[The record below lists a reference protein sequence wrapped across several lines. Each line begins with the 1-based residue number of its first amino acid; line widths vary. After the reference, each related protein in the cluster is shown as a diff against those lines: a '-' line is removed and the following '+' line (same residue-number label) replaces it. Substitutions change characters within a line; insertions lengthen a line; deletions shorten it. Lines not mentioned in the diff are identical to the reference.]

1 MVLGGDPMIRDTN
14 HPLFDE
20 VAYAHV
26 HARAQ
31 VLADEVNKVGWEEI
45 IDSSAM
51 AIRAMMMSMN
61 TKRLRNDTFYAGVID
76 GQLGVIVRKGAK
88 H

>member
-1 MVLGGDPMIRDTN
+1 MICDTD

-20 VAYAHV
+20 IAYAHV
-26 HARAQ
+26 HAKAKL
-31 VLADEVNKVGWEEI
+31 LADETNRVGWEEI

-51 AIRAMMMSMN
+51 AIRAMMLGMN

>member
-1 MVLGGDPMIRDTN
+1 MICDTD

-20 VAYAHV
+20 IAYAHV
-26 HARAQ
+26 HAKAKL
-31 VLADEVNKVGWEEI
+31 LADETNRVGWEEI

-51 AIRAMMMSMN
+51 AIRAMMLGLN
-61 TKRLRNDTFYAGVID
+61 TRRLRNDTFYAGLVD

>member
-1 MVLGGDPMIRDTN
+1 MIRDTD

-20 VAYAHV
+20 VAFAHV
-26 HARAQ
+26 HARGQ
-31 VLADEVNKVGWEEI
+31 VLSDEANRVGWEEI

-76 GQLGVIVRKGAK
+76 GQLGVIVRKNAK

>member
-1 MVLGGDPMIRDTN
+1 MIRDTK

-26 HARAQ
+26 HARGQ

>member
-1 MVLGGDPMIRDTN
+1 MIRDTD

-20 VAYAHV
+20 IAYAHV
-26 HARAQ
+26 EARAR
-31 VLADEVNKVGWEEI
+31 VLADETNRVGWEEI
-45 IDSSAM
+45 VDSSAM
-51 AIRAMMMSMN
+51 AIRAMMLGLD
-61 TKRLRNDTFYAGVID
+61 TKRLRNDTFYAGLVD

>member
-1 MVLGGDPMIRDTN
+1 MIRDTN

-20 VAYAHV
+20 IAYAHV
-26 HARAQ
+26 EARAR
-31 VLADEVNKVGWEEI
+31 VLADEVNRVGWEEI

-51 AIRAMMMSMN
+51 AIRAMMLGMN

>member
-1 MVLGGDPMIRDTN
+1 MIRDTN

-31 VLADEVNKVGWEEI
+31 VLADEVNRVGWEEI

-61 TKRLRNDTFYAGVID
+61 TKRLRNDTFYARMMD
-76 GQLGVIVRKGAK
+76 GNLSINVIVRKGAK

>member
-1 MVLGGDPMIRDTN
+1 MIRDTN

-20 VAYAHV
+20 IAYAHV

-31 VLADEVNKVGWEEI
+31 VLADETNRVGWEEI
-45 IDSSAM
+45 VDSSAM
-51 AIRAMMMSMN
+51 AIRAMMLGMN
-61 TKRLRNDTFYAGVID
+61 TRRLRNDTFYARIMD
-76 GQLGVIVRKGAK
+76 GTLSINVIVRKNAK

>member
-1 MVLGGDPMIRDTN
+1 MIMVTD

-31 VLADEVNKVGWEEI
+31 VLADQTNRVGWEEI
-45 IDSSAM
+45 IDGSAQ
-51 AIRAMMMSMN
+51 ALRAMMMSMN

>member
-1 MVLGGDPMIRDTN
+1 MICDTD

-20 VAYAHV
+20 IAYAHV
-26 HARAQ
+26 HAKGKL
-31 VLADEVNKVGWEEI
+31 LADETNRVGWEEI
-45 IDSSAM
+45 VDGSAQ
-51 AIRAMMMSMN
+51 ALRAMMLGLN
-61 TKRLRNDTFYAGVID
+61 TRRLRNDTFYVGLVD

>member
-1 MVLGGDPMIRDTN
+1 MICETN

-20 VAYAHV
+20 IAYAHV
-26 HARAQ
+26 HAKAKL
-31 VLADEVNKVGWEEI
+31 LADEQNRVGWEEI
-45 IDSSAM
+45 VDSSAM
-51 AIRAMMMSMN
+51 AIRAMMLGLD
-61 TKRLRNDTFYAGVID
+61 TRRLRNDTFYAGLVD

>member
-1 MVLGGDPMIRDTN
+1 MIRDTN

-31 VLADEVNKVGWEEI
+31 VLADEVNRVGTREEI

>member
-1 MVLGGDPMIRDTN
+1 MIMVTD

-31 VLADEVNKVGWEEI
+31 VQSDETNRVGWEEI
-45 IDSSAM
+45 VDGSAQ
-51 AIRAMMMSMN
+51 ALRAMMLSMN

>member
-1 MVLGGDPMIRDTN
+1 MICDTN

-20 VAYAHV
+20 IAYAHV
-26 HARAQ
+26 HAKAKL
-31 VLADEVNKVGWEEI
+31 LADEVNRVGWEEI

-51 AIRAMMMSMN
+51 AIRAMMLGMN
-61 TKRLRNDTFYAGVID
+61 TRRLRNDTFYAGIVD

>member
-1 MVLGGDPMIRDTN
+1 MIRNTD

-20 VAYAHV
+20 IAYAHV
-26 HARAQ
+26 HAKAKL
-31 VLADEVNKVGWEEI
+31 LADEQNRVGWEEI
-45 IDSSAM
+45 VDSSAM
-51 AIRAMMMSMN
+51 AIRAMMLGLD
-61 TKRLRNDTFYAGVID
+61 TKRLRNDTFYAGLVD

>member
-1 MVLGGDPMIRDTN
+1 MIRDTN

-26 HARAQ
+26 HARGQ

-61 TKRLRNDTFYAGVID
+61 TKRLRNDTFYAGLVD

>member
-1 MVLGGDPMIRDTN
+1 MIRDTN

-31 VLADEVNKVGWEEI
+31 VLSDETNRVGWEEI

-76 GQLGVIVRKGAK
+76 GQLGVIVRKNAK

>member
-1 MVLGGDPMIRDTN
+1 MIMVTD

-20 VAYAHV
+20 IAYAHV
-26 HARAQ
+26 EARAR
-31 VLADEVNKVGWEEI
+31 VLNDETNRVGWEEI
-45 IDSSAM
+45 IDGSAQ
-51 AIRAMMMSMN
+51 ALRAMMLSMN
-61 TKRLRNDTFYAGVID
+61 TKRLRNDTFYAGLVD

>member
-1 MVLGGDPMIRDTN
+1 MICDTD

-20 VAYAHV
+20 IAYAHV
-26 HARAQ
+26 HAKAKL
-31 VLADEVNKVGWEEI
+31 LADETNRVGWEEI

-51 AIRAMMMSMN
+51 AIRAMMLGMN
-61 TKRLRNDTFYAGVID
+61 TKRLRNDTFYAGLVD

>member
-1 MVLGGDPMIRDTN
+1 MIRDTN

-26 HARAQ
+26 HAHAQ
-31 VLADEVNKVGWEEI
+31 VLADETNRVGWEEI

-76 GQLGVIVRKGAK
+76 GQLGVIVRKNAK

>member
-1 MVLGGDPMIRDTN
+1 MIRDTN

-20 VAYAHV
+20 VAFAHV
-26 HARAQ
+26 HARGQ
-31 VLADEVNKVGWEEI
+31 VLSDEANRVGWEEI

-61 TKRLRNDTFYAGVID
+61 TRRLRNDTFYVGIVY

>member
-1 MVLGGDPMIRDTN
+1 MISDTN

-26 HARAQ
+26 HARGQ

-51 AIRAMMMSMN
+51 AIRAMMLRMN

-76 GQLGVIVRKGAK
+76 GQLFVIVRKGAK

>member
-1 MVLGGDPMIRDTN
+1 MICETN

-20 VAYAHV
+20 IAYAHV
-26 HARAQ
+26 HAKAKL
-31 VLADEVNKVGWEEI
+31 LADETNRVGWEEI
-45 IDSSAM
+45 VDSSAM
-51 AIRAMMMSMN
+51 AIRAMMLGLD
-61 TKRLRNDTFYAGVID
+61 TRRLRNDTFYAGLVD

>member
-1 MVLGGDPMIRDTN
+1 MICDTD

-20 VAYAHV
+20 IAYAHV
-26 HARAQ
+26 HAKAKL
-31 VLADEVNKVGWEEI
+31 LADEQNRVGWEEI

-51 AIRAMMMSMN
+51 AIRAMMLGMN
-61 TKRLRNDTFYAGVID
+61 TRRLRNDTFYAGLVD

>member
-1 MVLGGDPMIRDTN
+1 MIRDTN

-20 VAYAHV
+20 IAYAHV

-31 VLADEVNKVGWEEI
+31 VLADEVNRVGWEEI
-45 IDSSAM
+45 VDGSAQ
-51 AIRAMMMSMN
+51 ALRAMMLGMN
-61 TKRLRNDTFYAGVID
+61 TKRLRNDTFYVGVID

-88 H
+88 N

>member
-1 MVLGGDPMIRDTN
+1 MIRDTN

-20 VAYAHV
+20 IAYAHV
-26 HARAQ
+26 EARAQ
-31 VLADEVNKVGWEEI
+31 VLADQTNRVGWEEI
-45 IDSSAM
+45 VDGSAQ
-51 AIRAMMMSMN
+51 ALRAMMMSMN

>member
-1 MVLGGDPMIRDTN
+1 MIRDTN

-20 VAYAHV
+20 IAYAHV

-31 VLADEVNKVGWEEI
+31 VLADEVNRVGWEEI
-45 IDSSAM
+45 VDGSAQ
-51 AIRAMMMSMN
+51 ALRAMMLGMN
-61 TKRLRNDTFYAGVID
+61 TRRLRNDTFYVGLVD
-76 GQLGVIVRKGAK
+76 GKLGVIVRKGAK

>member
-1 MVLGGDPMIRDTN
+1 MIHDTN

-20 VAYAHV
+20 IAYAHV

-31 VLADEVNKVGWEEI
+31 VLADQTNRVGWEEI
-45 IDSSAM
+45 VDGSAQ
-51 AIRAMMMSMN
+51 ALRAMMLRMN
-61 TKRLRNDTFYAGVID
+61 TKRLRNDTFYARMMD
-76 GQLGVIVRKGAK
+76 GTLSINVIVRKAAK